1 MSITK
6 SSQYALYAA
15 AEMALA
21 GDGPTTVS
29 AVASRYRIPEGALAK
44 VFQQMVRAGLATGTR
59 GIGGGYRLARPA
71 RKITVLDVMHVFERR
86 RRPGVCTLH
95 DRPGEPCP
103 TASTCSV
110 QWLFHEVDELVQS
123 TYESVTLETLV
134 RRRVP
139 SRHADGAPVPVSV
152 SVSRPTPQSK
162 TS

>member
-21 GDGPTTVS
+21 GEAPTTVA

-86 RRPGVCTLH
+86 RTPGVCTLH

-103 TASTCSV
+103 TASACSV

-134 RRRVP
+134 RRRAP
-139 SRHADGAPVPVSV
+139 PRHADAAVVPVSV
-152 SVSRPTPQSK
+152 SVARPPRSK
-162 TS
+162 IP